1 MQKRMPEQETK
12 RSEERKEMVTSTT
25 LQQLNEQT
33 GAMKMSSLQEKT
45 NYTSGQ
51 TNTDLNANFSS
62 KMSKTINKNKMKLK
76 LAAEIHYLKK
86 D

>member
-1 MQKRMPEQETK
+1 
-12 RSEERKEMVTSTT
+12 
-25 LQQLNEQT
+25 
-33 GAMKMSSLQEKT
+33 MSSLQET

-51 TNTDLNANFSS
+51 ANTDFSS
-62 KMSKTINKNKMKLK
+62 KMSKTMNKNKMKLK